1 MMLTLRKPKAGF
13 FALFIFIGKKLHQLT
28 MKTLLLFLF
37 TTTSFAVYGQQFSFQ
52 MFFTDAIGNK
62 DTITLGYDL
71 AATDSIDT
79 AFGEVN
85 IIGIPRDTAFD
96 VRISNEWK
104 NRTGYSVVGT
114 YHTKKQIIPY
124 TCMNFSYN
132 NIQTVDIYTKH
143 WPVTVT
149 WDKLLFNDS
158 CKYGSVFTSIN
169 PGGWWDTG
177 SPSDLYQQRMA
188 FNDSATFTSNTS
200 GFVHENYSYIQGSD
214 TIPVFWQ
221 AIAPSWILYTSIDE
235 SASQQISIKAFPN
248 PFSTRLTF
256 TLADNEQTIV
266 SLYNLF
272 GQQVLQQAFTNSTTL
287 STEQLVSG
295 IYFYELRNSK
305 GVVKTG
311 KVVRE

>member
-1 MMLTLRKPKAGF
+1 
-13 FALFIFIGKKLHQLT
+13 
-28 MKTLLLFLF
+28 MKTLLLILL
-37 TTTSFAVYGQQFSFQ
+37 TTLTFAVYGQQFSFQ

-79 AFGEVN
+79 ALGEVN
-85 IIGIPRDTAFD
+85 IISVPRDTAFD
-96 VRISNEWK
+96 VRVSNEWK
-104 NRTGYSVVGT
+104 NRTWYSVVGT

-177 SPSDLYQQRMA
+177 SPSDLYQQIMSV
-188 FNDSATFTSNTS
+188 NDSATFTSNTS
-200 GFVHENYSYIQGSD
+200 GWVHENYSYIQGSD

-235 SASQQISIKAFPN
+235 SVSQQISIKAFPN
-248 PFSTRLTF
+248 PFSTQLTF
-256 TLADNEQTIV
+256 KLTDNEQTTV
-266 SLYNLF
+266 SLYDFL
-272 GQQVLQQAFTNSTTL
+272 GQQVLQQTFTNSTIINTM
-287 STEQLVSG
+287 QLADG
-295 IYFYELRNSK
+295 IYFYDLTNSK
-305 GVVKTG
+305 GRLKTG
-311 KVVRE
+311 KLVKQ